1 MSISF
6 LQVPTCFLADT
17 VPNKRRE
24 DFLVYSFTQ
33 CHMLLSPDSFI
44 YVLNFVHSQ
53 LLFSYAHD
61 VAQSYSIL
69 QSINQ
74 PACLDAPLEV
84 VLFFVR
90 GRLVTFYCTHSLYQK
105 AKARGERSCADF
117 STAL

>member
-105 AKARGERSCADF
+105 AKARGERS
-117 STAL
+117 